1 MFEVLQS
8 RRDLLLVE
16 SSYYRFHIHNTKLV
30 STFNKEKALVG
41 AFSVIV
47 KTSRTFVSSSSSL
60 LPLWCARVDIS
71 RPPPLP
77 LFSSPPQP
85 LFSSSPDS
93 GSQFL
98 CPAGAELGRARS
110 LTRGVLP
117 RYSPY
122 QQLPYLDLYH
132 LYLRR
137 SCLNQCNLLQL
148 SLSQTRHTV

>member
-71 RPPPLP
+71 RPPPELP
-77 LFSSPPQP
+77 SPQP
-85 LFSSSPDS
+85 LFSRQRLAIFVS
-93 GSQFL
+93 GGS
-98 CPAGAELGRARS
+98 
-110 LTRGVLP
+110 
-117 RYSPY
+117 
-122 QQLPYLDLYH
+122 
-132 LYLRR
+132 
-137 SCLNQCNLLQL
+137 
-148 SLSQTRHTV
+148 